1 MKLYKNYP
9 VPSDRMGLLWTLSGI
24 KDLVLV
30 EFGPEG
36 TTRYLLE
43 SLKYFGEEANAKIFT
58 TMMDEDVVIM
68 GNAERLRKTLVEVD
82 EMYSPEYIFVVES
95 SVGAVIGMDIEGL
108 CREFQQSVKAKLLSV
123 KGGGL
128 SGIWTTGVEEALSML
143 AEIAEEKISE
153 KENYNILGC
162 CADELN
168 HKAEADAITAMM
180 EKAFALKVNC
190 ILSASASIE
199 DCKKMGKSALNVVL
213 RKEALPAA
221 QTLEKKFGTPYVYGR
236 PYGLDGTQSW
246 LEEMEEKLG
255 REGNW
260 KAVNVEMEAL
270 RSLILQLKQKIEHG
284 AVRKLVISG
293 HSETVKGLTAFA
305 SLELGLPVLYLKSA
319 WSAPKEEAAVTEEEY
334 RHLLEESGTFVLV
347 DGLHSRLADE
357 KRRIQTA
364 HPILEGITVPQ
375 PGLMGI
381 KGAAYIVRKLID
393 L

>member
-1 MKLYKNYP
+1 
-9 VPSDRMGLLWTLSGI
+9 MGLLWTLSGI

-43 SLKYFGEEANAKIFT
+43 SLKYFGEEAEAKIFT

-68 GNAERLRKTLVEVD
+68 GNAERLRKTLLEVD
-82 EMYSPEYIFVVES
+82 ETYSPEYIFVVES

-108 CREFQQSVKAKLLSV
+108 CREFQQSVNAKLLPV

-128 SGIWTTGVEEALSML
+128 SGVWTTGVEVALNML

-162 CADELN
+162 CADEFN

-180 EKAFALKVNC
+180 EKVFALKVNC

-199 DCKKMGKSALNVVL
+199 NCKKMGKSALNLVL

-221 QTLEKKFGTPYVYGR
+221 QILEKKFGTPYVYGR

-246 LEEMEEKLG
+246 FEEMEKALG
-255 REGNW
+255 READW
-260 KAVNVEMEAL
+260 KAVNGEMEAL
-270 RSLILQLKQKIEHG
+270 KALILQLKQKMEYG
-284 AVRKLVISG
+284 TESRLVISG
-293 HSETVKGLTAFA
+293 HSETVKGLAAFA
-305 SLELGLPVLYLKSA
+305 SSELCLPVRYLKSA
-319 WSAPKEEAAVTEEEY
+319 WSTPEEQEAAVTEEEY
-334 RHLLEESGTFVLV
+334 RRLLEERGTFVLA
-347 DGLHSRLADE
+347 DGLHSRLAGE
-357 KRRIQTA
+357 KSRIQTA

-381 KGAAYIVRKLID
+381 KGAEYIVRKLLD
-393 L
+393 LF